1 MGRGE
6 DRISNLPNE
15 ILHSILCLMPL
26 KYAIRTSTL
35 SKRWRHLWQI
45 NLISSTS
52 LQFGEDFSC
61 NQSPKQF
68 VATLD
73 RYLQLHGDRNL
84 DKFGILF
91 SPFDVFVPNLEN
103 WVATV
108 LAKGVKDLEIDLSQ
122 GVLNSPVDYY
132 IDDRM
137 SFLIPNSLFNCNSLT
152 HLSLSRCNFS
162 DPLDLANFAGLTSLS
177 LDNVDLL
184 TDAMLTNILQY
195 CVSLESIR
203 LKRCELLEFVKF
215 VGDELKL
222 QKLVMVDCSNVL
234 DIEISAPK
242 LESYVYY
249 GWINVWHNF
258 GNVSKVNDAYICAD
272 NEEVYA
278 AQYFTT
284 LSGLAHVKVLTIC
297 SMDLVHLIYE
307 EDEDNE
313 DNLPLVLQNLQEL
326 QLVLDSIN
334 EEQIYCIVY
343 FFRLWPSPFL
353 EKLFLQFF
361 VLTSNYY
368 EESTSWSAEEM
379 VPDIIF
385 PNLKFIKITNFGGS
399 SLELKLVKF
408 FLERAIVLDSIY
420 ILLNQSS
427 ISNNSLSRRIIQG
440 QLSVLPKASK
450 DALIVIC
457 GPLDC
462 DCTINPTHT
471 TLYYE
476 ENRRNG
482 TTMHL
487 DDDIMSR
494 ENILLDQEFL

>member
-6 DRISNLPNE
+6 DRISNLANE

-91 SPFDVFVPNLEN
+91 SPFDVFFPNLEN

-122 GVLNSPVDYY
+122 G
-132 IDDRM
+132 
-137 SFLIPNSLFNCNSLT
+137 
-152 HLSLSRCNFS
+152 
-162 DPLDLANFAGLTSLS
+162 
-177 LDNVDLL
+177 
-184 TDAMLTNILQY
+184 
-195 CVSLESIR
+195 
-203 LKRCELLEFVKF
+203 F
-215 VGDELKL
+215 VGVELKL
-222 QKLVMVDCSNVL
+222 QKLVIVDCFNVFV
-234 DIEISAPK
+234 IEISAPK
-242 LESYVYY
+242 LESFVYY
-249 GWINVWHNF
+249 GCISFWHDF

-272 NEEVYA
+272 TGGEVFA
-278 AQYFTT
+278 VQFFTI
-284 LSGLAHVKVLTIC
+284 LSDLSHVKVLTIC
-297 SMDLVHLIYE
+297 SMGLMHLISGEHEYY
-307 EDEDNE
+307 E
-313 DNLPLVLQNLQEL
+313 DNLLLGLHNLQEL

-334 EEQIYCIVY
+334 EEQIYCIVS

-353 EKLFLQFF
+353 EKLFLQ
-361 VLTSNYY
+361 LTSNYY
-368 EESTSWSAEEM
+368 NESISWSAQEM
-379 VPDIIF
+379 IPDIVF

-471 TLYYE
+471 TLYHE

-487 DDDIMSR
+487 DDDDIMSR

>member
-15 ILHSILCLMPL
+15 ILQSIICLMPL

-52 LQFGEDFSC
+52 LQFDEDFSC

-73 RYLQLHGDRNL
+73 RYLHLHGDRNL

-91 SPFDVFVPNLEN
+91 SPFDVFFPDLEN
-103 WVATV
+103 WIGTV

-122 GVLNSPVDYY
+122 GVLYSTFEY
-132 IDDRM
+132 IDGRM
-137 SFLIPNSLFNCNSLT
+137 PFMIPNSLFNFNSLT

-162 DPLDLANFAGLTSLS
+162 DPLDLANFAGLSSLS

-195 CVSLESIR
+195 CVSLESIC
-203 LKRCELLEFVKF
+203 LKRCEILETVKI

-222 QKLVMVDCSNVL
+222 QKLVMVDCTNVFDL
-234 DIEISAPK
+234 EISAPK
-242 LESYVYY
+242 LESIVYY
-249 GWINVWHNF
+249 GCISFFHDF

-272 NEEVYA
+272 TGGEVYA
-278 AQYFTT
+278 VQFFYT
-284 LSGLAHVKVLTIC
+284 LSDLSHVEVLTIC
-297 SMDLVHLIYE
+297 SMGLLHLISGEHEYY
-307 EDEDNE
+307 E
-313 DNLPLVLQNLQEL
+313 DNLLLGLHNLQEL

-334 EEQIYCIVY
+334 EEQIYCIGS

-353 EKLFLQFF
+353 EKLFIQ
-361 VLTSNYY
+361 LTSNYY
-368 EESTSWSAEEM
+368 NESISWSAEEII
-379 VPDIIF
+379 PDLVF

-408 FLERAIVLDSIY
+408 FLERAIVLESIF
-420 ILLNQSS
+420 ILLNQFN

-440 QLSVLPKASK
+440 QLSVIPKASK
-450 DALIVIC
+450 DALIIIC
-457 GPLDC
+457 GQLDC

-471 TLYYE
+471 TLYHQ

-487 DDDIMSR
+487 NDEIMRR
-494 ENILLDQEFL
+494 ENIFVDQEFL